1 MAFFD
6 KILKAMKLSDEEFDE
21 EYEDEDIEDGNVD
34 FSGNKT
40 YSSREMNRDVTTK
53 KRYVRQYIIF
63 PFLFIF

>member
-34 FSGNKT
+34 FSGNKA

-53 KRYVRQYIIF
+53 KDMLDNTSSSRSYF
-63 PFLFIF
+63 F